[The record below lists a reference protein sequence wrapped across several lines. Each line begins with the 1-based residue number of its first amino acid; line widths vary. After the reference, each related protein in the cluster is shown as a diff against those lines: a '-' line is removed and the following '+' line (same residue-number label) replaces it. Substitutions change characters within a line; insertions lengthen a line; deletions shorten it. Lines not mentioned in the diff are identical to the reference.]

1 MWRRRPVRTRR
12 WAIVGV
18 GLAITLG
25 VIAHGIDA
33 LDTGGT
39 GPLQLAE
46 PIAEVRSL
54 FPDVQHIDTEA
65 VRLLAK
71 TSEDAAFQ
79 LVDVRDPMEFAVS
92 HIPGAINVPVESKDE
107 DLLSIVRSD
116 IPVIVYC
123 SVGYRSAIVAR
134 RLQAS
139 GRRNVQNYVG
149 SFFAWAN
156 SGNPMQSARGPEQ
169 RVHPYDRRWGRYLR
183 RERRAE
189 F

>member
-1 MWRRRPVRTRR
+1 MRTKQF
-12 WAIVGV
+12 VVLGV
-18 GLAITLG
+18 GLAMTIGL
-25 VIAHGIDA
+25 IAYTTNA
-33 LDTGGT
+33 LDMGGT
-39 GPLQLAE
+39 GPMELAE
-46 PIAEVRSL
+46 PIAKVRSL
-54 FPDVQHIDTEA
+54 FPDVPHIDTEA

-79 LVDVRDPMEFAVS
+79 LVDVRDPKEFAVS
-92 HIPGAINVPVESKDE
+92 HIPGATNVPLESKDE
-107 DLLSIVRSD
+107 DLLSLVRSD

-139 GRRNVQNYVG
+139 GRKNVQNYVG

-156 SGNPMQSARGPEQ
+156 SDNPMQSARGPEQ
-169 RVHPYDRRWGRYLR
+169 TAHPYDRRWGRYLR